1 MGYAIA
7 TVTGGLGDEAHYKV
21 LAAIKTLAEANGWT
35 TLRYDTSGADKELI
49 LNSNGLSGTEDI
61 YIGFKTYQS
70 VGADY
75 YNLAVSTFTGYIAGN
90 TFELQPGARLT
101 GTPCHNNAVTYFLTC
116 NAQRIA
122 GCFKVGTPVYTHFYV
137 GKMLPYGRPG
147 EFPSPLCSGGSF
159 DGKEA
164 RRFSDTNYTMPYYGY
179 FGFSGSSPQNY
190 GRLYLR
196 RPDGVYV
203 QQFHHPFTYGFGYT
217 GSSNNLALRPAG
229 ANYQLQA
236 ITLYNYDDPV
246 KGNVWGELD
255 GITQI
260 TGFNNGTENVLQ
272 QGGTLVD
279 QTGMT
284 PLQAVDAIIAAGGRA
299 HVVLQDVART
309 GFNNF
314 IAMEMK

>member
-35 TLRYDTSGADKELI
+35 TLRYVNTGADRELI
-49 LNSNGLSGTEDI
+49 LNSAGLSGTEDI
-61 YIGFKTYQS
+61 YIGFKTYQD

-75 YNLAVSTFTGYIAGN
+75 YNIAVSCFTGYIAGN
-90 TFELQPGARLT
+90 TFELQPGARLS
-101 GTPCHNNAVTYFLTC
+101 GTPCHNNAVTYYLSA
-116 NAQRIA
+116 NAQRIT

-137 GKMLPYGRPG
+137 GKFFPYGRPG
-147 EFPSPLCSGGSF
+147 EFPSPLYSGGSF

-164 RRFSDTNYTMPYYGY
+164 TRFSFTNITFPYYGMS
-179 FGFSGSSPQNY
+179 GFTTSSPLNY
-190 GRLYLR
+190 GRGYMR
-196 RPDGVYV
+196 DPSGTWAQRYTAPWRDNYGYVMRPPGV
-203 QQFHHPFTYGFGYT
+203 
-217 GSSNNLALRPAG
+217 
-229 ANYQLQA
+229 NYQLTA
-236 ITLYNYDDPV
+236 VILYDFDATTV

-255 GITQI
+255 GITHI

-272 QGGTLVD
+272 NGGTPVD

-284 PLQAVDAIIAAGGRA
+284 PLQAVQAILAAGGRA
-299 HVVLQDVART
+299 HVVLQDHSRT
-309 GFNNF
+309 GFGNF

>member
-35 TLRYDTSGADKELI
+35 TLRYVNTGADRELI
-49 LNSNGLSGTEDI
+49 LNSSGLSGTEDI

-75 YNLAVSTFTGYIAGN
+75 YNMAVSTFTGYISGN
-90 TFELQPGARLT
+90 TFELQPGARLS

-116 NAQRIA
+116 NEQRIA

-147 EFPSPLCSGGSF
+147 EFPSPLCSGASF

-164 RRFSDTNYTMPYYGY
+164 RRFSDTTFTMPYYGSY
-179 FGFSGSSPQNY
+179 GFSGSNPTLY
-190 GRLYLR
+190 GRMYLR
-196 RPDGVYV
+196 RPDGVYA
-203 QQFHHPFTYGFGYT
+203 QQFHHPFTGGF
-217 GSSNNLALRPAG
+217 SSNIQGTGMRPAG
-229 ANYQLQA
+229 ANYQPQA
-236 ITLYNYDDPV
+236 IILYNYDDPV

-255 GITQI
+255 GITQC
-260 TGFNNGTENVLQ
+260 TGFNNGVENVMQ
-272 QGGTLVD
+272 QGGTPVD

-284 PLQAVDAIIAAGGRA
+284 PLQAVDAILAAGGRA

-309 GFNNF
+309 AFNNF
-314 IAMEMK
+314 ITMEMK

>member
-1 MGYAIA
+1 MGYAIN

-21 LAAIKTLAEANGWT
+21 LAAIRTLMLANGWT
-35 TLRYDTSGADKELI
+35 ELRYVNTGADRELI
-49 LNSNGLSGTEDI
+49 MNSSGLSGTEDI
-61 YIGFKTYQS
+61 YVGFKTYQS

-75 YNLAVSTFTGYIAGN
+75 YNMAFSTFTGYISGN
-90 TFELQPGARLT
+90 TWELQPGVRIV

-122 GCFKVGTPVYTHFYV
+122 GCFKVGTPVYTHFYL

-147 EFPSPLCSGGSF
+147 EFPSPLCSGASF

-164 RRFSDTNYTMPYYGY
+164 RRFSDTNYTMPYYGRY
-179 FGFSGSSPQNY
+179 GFTGSSPELY
-190 GRLYLR
+190 GRMYLR
-196 RPDGVYV
+196 RPDGVYA
-203 QQFHHPFTYGFGYT
+203 QQFHHPFTSGYT
-217 GSSNNLALRPAG
+217 DMRPAG
-229 ANYQLQA
+229 TNYQNQA
-236 ITLYNYDDPV
+236 IILYNFDDPV

-260 TGFNNGTENVLQ
+260 TGFNNGVENVMQ

-309 GFNNF
+309 AFRNF
-314 IAMEMK
+314 VAMEMK

>member
-1 MGYAIA
+1 MGYAID

-21 LAAIKTLAEANGWT
+21 LAAIRTLALANGWT
-35 TLRYDTSGADKELI
+35 ELRYVNTGADRELI
-49 LNSNGLSGTEDI
+49 LNSTGLSGTEDI

-75 YNLAVSTFTGYIAGN
+75 YNIAVSTFTGYIPGN
-90 TFELQPGARLT
+90 TFELQPGARLS
-101 GTPCHNNAVTYFLTC
+101 GTPCHNNAVTYFFTC

-122 GCFKVGTPVYTHFYV
+122 GCFKVGTPVYTHFYT
-137 GKMLPYGRPG
+137 GKALAYGRPG

-164 RRFSDTNYTMPYYGY
+164 RRFSDINYTMPYYGRY
-179 FGFSGSSPQNY
+179 GFINGGPDLY

-196 RPDGVYV
+196 RPDGVYA
-203 QQFHHPFTYGFGYT
+203 QQFHHPFTGGYG
-217 GSSNNLALRPAG
+217 SNNQGTQLRPAG
-229 ANYQLQA
+229 TNYQPQA
-236 ITLYNYDDPV
+236 IILYNYDDPV

-255 GITQI
+255 GITQC
-260 TGFNNGTENVLQ
+260 TGFNNGVENVMQ
-272 QGGTLVD
+272 QGGTFVD

-314 IAMEMK
+314 ITMEMK